1 MNVETRREKIL
12 EILNRDG
19 RVTVGALSKLFQI
32 SQVTIRMDL
41 EELETKGLLS
51 RVHGGAICSY
61 RSYYNMSLHQRSAA
75 NVAPKKAIASYLPQM
90 IHDSDTIM
98 MNAGSTTLFVLR
110 MLSQHKDLK
119 IVTNSVAVAT
129 EAAENPNFSVVLLGG
144 NVNTKYQF
152 TYGNDA
158 LRQLSDYRV
167 DKLILSV
174 DGVDVSRGL
183 STYHEQ
189 ETEICRSMIER
200 SALQIVVADY
210 SKFDRVAFSH
220 IAPLSAV
227 TDIVTN
233 ASIAK
238 ETVMKLKKA
247 KPNLILVD

>member
-1 MNVETRREKIL
+1 MNVEARREKIL

-41 EELETKGLLS
+41 EDLETKGLLS
-51 RVHGGAICSY
+51 RVHGGAISSY
-61 RSYYNMSLHQRSAA
+61 RTYYNMSLHQRSAA
-75 NVAPKKAIASYLPQM
+75 NVAPKKAIASYLPQL

-144 NVNTKYQF
+144 SVNTKYQF

-233 ASIAK
+233 ANIAK